1 MAFKD
6 IIQGANPYVAELYEI
21 EFEDNTHKRFTSAS
35 KNITFDGD
43 VYNAVPISRAD
54 SKQEGTVKVGQLRV
68 TAQLGNLTDS
78 LIDINKIRHR
88 RTLDRAELKLYQVDL
103 NDKANYQLFFNG
115 FTGRVMVT
123 NTMLEVN
130 FRDIFFLMK
139 QKIPAN
145 TFSRSCPWG
154 FGSDECT
161 LTLSTI
167 KTSGTAE
174 AGGDDRLIID
184 TSITEDEGYFNRGF
198 IEITSGNTNGE
209 RSTVIN
215 YDGSGNFLCL
225 TPFSEPIG
233 SGVTFDVY
241 PHCQKTRKRCEDFF
255 SNSDNF
261 RGFTHIP
268 RPEELHS

>member
-6 IIQGANPYVAELYEI
+6 SIQGSNPYVAEIYDI
-21 EFEDNTHKRFTSAS
+21 EFEDGTHKRFTSAG
-35 KNITFDGD
+35 KNIDFDGD
-43 VYNAVPISRAD
+43 TYYAVPISRAD
-54 SKQEGTVKVGQLRV
+54 SKQEGSVKVGALRV

-78 LIDINKIRHR
+78 LIDINEIRHR

-103 NDKANYQLFFNG
+103 NDKSNYQLFFNG

-123 NTMLEVN
+123 NTLLEVN

-161 LTLSTI
+161 LTLSSEKI
-167 KTSGTAE
+167 SGTAD
-174 AGGDDRLIID
+174 AGGDDRLILD
-184 TSITEDEGYFNRGF
+184 SGITEDDGYFNRGF
-198 IEITSGNTNGE
+198 IEITSGSLSGE

-215 YDGSGNFLCL
+215 YTTGSFLCL
-225 TPFSEPIG
+225 TPFSEAVG
-233 SGVTFDVY
+233 SGTTFDVY
-241 PHCQKTRKRCEDFF
+241 PHCQKTRKRCKEFF
-255 SNSDNF
+255 ANSDNF